1 MIRVLTQSLK
11 IGSIAL
17 IGLIM
22 VAASA
27 AFFNYWTDRT
37 RSEEIGRPVTV
48 EITQDDDSASVAGKL
63 SKARLIKYGFY
74 FEARMRLD
82 GGELRPGTYTIPK
95 GDSVTEII
103 KRITVA
109 GDSGSSGSGDTSQA
123 ATAPNAINVTFVEG
137 QRLEQYA
144 DELEKAGFPN
154 GREEFMKAVANPAN
168 RKGFAF
174 LDGLPANANLQGFL
188 FPDTYRFG
196 SDATADQIVVQML
209 TNFDNRF
216 TPEMVSQQKA
226 SGLTMLQ
233 VMTIASI
240 VEREAVVPEER
251 PIISK
256 VYLNRVDQ
264 GMLLNADPT
273 LQYMIGTEAEWWPKV
288 TDAAF
293 AQDSPYNTYKV
304 VGLPPGPIS
313 NPGLA
318 SIQAVLK
325 PADVTYLYFVAKV
338 DGSNTHV
345 FANTNDEQNQNRC
358 TYANDCSDSTSN
370 SGGGNTTDPTVEP
383 TVDPNGDQQIVP
395 ADGTTGGG

>member
-11 IGSIAL
+11 IGSIVL
-17 IGLIM
+17 VGLIL
-22 VAASA
+22 VAGSA

-48 EITQDDDSASVAGKL
+48 EITQDDDSASVADKL
-63 SKARLIKYGFY
+63 SKAKLIKYGVY
-74 FEARMRLD
+74 FQARMRLD
-82 GGELRPGTYTIPK
+82 GGELRPGTYTILR
-95 GDSVTEII
+95 GDSVPEII

-109 GDSGSSGSGDTSQA
+109 AASSSGDSSQA
-123 ATAPNAINVTFVEG
+123 ATPPNAINVTFVEG

-154 GREEFMKAVANPAN
+154 GRAEFMKAVANPAN

-174 LDGLPANANLQGFL
+174 LEGLPATASLQGFL

-216 TPEMVSQQKA
+216 TPEMVAQQKA
-226 SGLTMLQ
+226 SGLSMLQ
-233 VMTIASI
+233 VMTVASI
-240 VEREAVVPEER
+240 VEREAVIPEER
-251 PIISK
+251 PIIAK
-256 VYLNRVDQ
+256 VYLNRVNQ
-264 GMLLNADPT
+264 QMLLNADPT
-273 LQYMIGTEAEWWPKV
+273 LQYIIGSEAEWWPKV
-288 TDAAF
+288 TDAAI
-293 AQDSPYNTYKV
+293 ASDSPYNTYKV

-318 SIQAVLK
+318 SIQAVLQ
-325 PADVTYLYFVAKV
+325 PADVAYLYFVAKD

-358 TYANDCSDSTSN
+358 TFANDCSDSTTN
-370 SGGGNTTDPTVEP
+370 PSGGNASNPTPEP
-383 TVDPNGDQQIVP
+383 TVDPNSDQEIVP
-395 ADGTTGGG
+395 AVDNSGGG